1 MESMGGLSY
10 FMGPAHV
17 IVEAEKC
24 PQSAICELETVP
36 RPEKTGCPSSSSEAG
51 KGGQF
56 SPLPF
61 APFRPS
67 VDWMPLPHGGGQPL
81 AATAQNAD
89 LITSPRRRPG
99 CLMWVRCAQG
109 AQRTDHHTLLSHHV
123 SPRPRRAPFP
133 TDRCLNQRCSLKA
146 PRQDP
151 PVQPL
156 EGDSALLVLG
166 CDVFSISPISRAR
179 DVFEKDFFEC

>member
-1 MESMGGLSY
+1 MQPVESMGGLSY

-67 VDWMPLPHGGGQPL
+67 VDWMPLPHGGGQPP

-99 CLMWVRCAQG
+99 CLMWVRCGQG
-109 AQRTDHHTLLSHHV
+109 GHRGLTTTPSFLMFPPDPVEHP
-123 SPRPRRAPFP
+123 SPQ
-133 TDRCLNQRCSLKA
+133 TG
-146 PRQDP
+146 
-151 PVQPL
+151 V
-156 EGDSALLVLG
+156 
-166 CDVFSISPISRAR
+166 
-179 DVFEKDFFEC
+179 